1 MGTPERIAAANSA
14 LSNTLNAPEPEEGG
28 EGEEDENEPK
38 MSVRT
43 IELEDEES
51 PRRRGE
57 QRLGSSRKK
66 IYPQVVCPVYAGS
79 YIGLWWWKC
88 PFWVTPSSFWSQK
101 RFCKRIREG
110 SMNIGKNLLFIGKLN
125 WESWLQGKIP
135 DEKRQ
140 LIEGCKNETYKNE
153 LQLMEKV

>member
-1 MGTPERIAAANSA
+1 MPRAPSPPVSGRWGGGLVAPNLLQGFEVYPAVRLTLMGTPERIAAANSA

-79 YIGLWWWKC
+79 YIGLW
-88 PFWVTPSSFWSQK
+88 
-101 RFCKRIREG
+101 
-110 SMNIGKNLLFIGKLN
+110 
-125 WESWLQGKIP
+125 
-135 DEKRQ
+135 
-140 LIEGCKNETYKNE
+140 
-153 LQLMEKV
+153 